1 MSIIQIFFFIAA
13 ILAGFLVVFQI
24 LLAIGLPFGKLAW
37 GGEYNKLPKKLRI
50 SSFISSLLL
59 AYALIILLESADLIN
74 VIGNKTIVSISK
86 WMFLI
91 IFGLSTLGNIT
102 SKSRQEKMVMTPIAL
117 FLVFA
122 FLIAIIG

>member
-102 SKSRQEKMVMTPIAL
+102 SKSRKEKMVMTPIAL